1 MKRLL
6 LIFLVACGSTPPPRV
21 PPVPKPEPRD
31 SVIVI
36 PKPEPEPQQEYD
48 TIPVIIL
55 YSDTLLRT
63 GIYGVAAM
71 DGYEVVQNSDTIQ
84 RPLWLT
90 SDTIKPYAY
99 IQTFIPAQIITYLDT
114 EKEPIYKS
122 YMVWQTRR
130 R

>member
-21 PPVPKPEPRD
+21 PPTPKPEPRD
-31 SVIVI
+31 SVIVV
-36 PKPEPEPQQEYD
+36 PKPEPEPHQEYD

-55 YSDTLLRT
+55 YSDTLPRT
-63 GIYGVAAM
+63 GIYSVAAM
-71 DGYEVVQNSDTIQ
+71 EGYEVSTTPVTH
-84 RPLWLT
+84 
-90 SDTIKPYAY
+90 
-99 IQTFIPAQIITYLDT
+99 LDT